1 MSVTQPKGEG
11 EGGGGASIDSLCK
24 ELTNRRKSLPRGF
37 LNKRPDRA
45 PMIPAG
51 FLLHLKGEKRGDV
64 LGRVRIM
71 APNRLPTDRL
81 KEHRALHV
89 ISLFAFA
96 LPPSLSLSP
105 ADLMHAGMSA
115 QSQHFHK
122 RTNERRNEE
131 GGMIIRLHPN
141 PNSYFDAKC
150 PFPIRR
156 RVRGVRS
163 FGVRVSMLFL
173 GAPYSLLLP
182 GWNFAVPQQPDF
194 ERRSSRVTALCIAE
208 QSWNISWASN

>member
-1 MSVTQPKGEG
+1 MSVTQPKGAG

-37 LNKRPDRA
+37 LNKRPERA

-122 RTNERRNEE
+122 RTNERKRF
-131 GGMIIRLHPN
+131 LW
-141 PNSYFDAKC
+141 
-150 PFPIRR
+150 
-156 RVRGVRS
+156 
-163 FGVRVSMLFL
+163 L
-173 GAPYSLLLP
+173 GAMRSCCVLLYKK
-182 GWNFAVPQQPDF
+182 
-194 ERRSSRVTALCIAE
+194 RSQIVEPRGTRILLQFLAQAFK
-208 QSWNISWASN
+208 

>member
-1 MSVTQPKGEG
+1 MQGANNGPKS
-11 EGGGGASIDSLCK
+11 A
-24 ELTNRRKSLPRGF
+24 
-37 LNKRPDRA
+37 
-45 PMIPAG
+45 
-51 FLLHLKGEKRGDV
+51 
-64 LGRVRIM
+64 
-71 APNRLPTDRL
+71 TDRL

-131 GGMIIRLHPN
+131 GGMMMRPN

-173 GAPYSLLLP
+173 EILTPYYV
-182 GWNFAVPQQPDF
+182 A
-194 ERRSSRVTALCIAE
+194 
-208 QSWNISWASN
+208 ISI